1 MKKSF
6 TIGRDPQNDIVIS
19 DPSDLVSRVHAVLKV
34 DNKGHYKI
42 VDQSSNGTYVNGIRI
57 EKYADVPVTR
67 KDEIT
72 FASVSVLNWDEIPK
86 VNTAKPWI
94 IAICSVLAAL
104 AVTAGLVLGIQSL
117 NSNCSGGGTTDHFTT
132 AVDSLKF
139 NVKLAQSTIKADDTQ
154 IKVSIDGNVK
164 WRVKV
169 TDKDGKPFKNVQIEP
184 ASGKGKATVLITV
197 PKNTKTKSDVVYY
210 IEVSTEEN
218 VKPQSY
224 MLSVDQAKRQNNTSN
239 TPAGDT
245 NKEEVTNNPIF

>member
-6 TIGRDPQNDIVIS
+6 TIGRDSQNDIVIS

-72 FASVSVLNWDEIPK
+72 FASVCVLDWDEIPK
-86 VNTAKPWI
+86 ANTTKPWI
-94 IAICSVLAAL
+94 IAICSVLAAIAL
-104 AVTAGLVLGIQSL
+104 AVGIVWGIQSL
-117 NSNCSGGGTTDHFTT
+117 NGNGSGTTNPGIA

-210 IEVSTEEN
+210 IEVSTEEK